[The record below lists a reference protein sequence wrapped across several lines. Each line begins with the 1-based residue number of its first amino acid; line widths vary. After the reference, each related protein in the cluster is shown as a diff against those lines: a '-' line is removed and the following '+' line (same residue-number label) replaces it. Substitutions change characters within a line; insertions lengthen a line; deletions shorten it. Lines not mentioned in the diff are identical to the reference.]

1 MSKEQ
6 RALQFMLDGNY
17 EAAAKLFIELM
28 EIEKEEP
35 RHFMHFGKLLFQMK
49 QYEEAERFFL
59 KAISLDES
67 QPEFFNSLG
76 NLYYETK
83 LYDDAIK
90 MFQHTL
96 KLGLDESDVHFMLGM
111 SYVQNNNI
119 TLSLPYLQR
128 SAELAN
134 EAEKLFQYGLS
145 LAKLKYYEEATQQF
159 INAIK
164 LDDTHTDAIYNLA
177 IIYVHKNELVLALQQ
192 LEKVLEQVPEHSLA
206 LQAKK
211 EIEKLSR

>member
-1 MSKEQ
+1 
-6 RALQFMLDGNY
+6 
-17 EAAAKLFIELM
+17 
-28 EIEKEEP
+28 
-35 RHFMHFGKLLFQMK
+35 

-90 MFQHTL
+90 MFQHTI

-111 SYVQNNNI
+111 SYVQKDNI

-128 SAELAN
+128 SAELSN
-134 EAEKLFQYGLS
+134 EVEKIFQYGLS
-145 LAKLKYYEEATQQF
+145 LAKLGYMDEAKIQF
-159 INAIK
+159 EHALK
-164 LDDTHTDAIYNLA
+164 MEPQHSDVLYNLGVIAVHHQNLQEA
-177 IIYVHKNELVLALQQ
+177 IRYFNETIAIQPSHTLA
-192 LEKVLEQVPEHSLA
+192 V
-206 LQAKK
+206 QAK
-211 EIEKLSR
+211 EAAQQSME